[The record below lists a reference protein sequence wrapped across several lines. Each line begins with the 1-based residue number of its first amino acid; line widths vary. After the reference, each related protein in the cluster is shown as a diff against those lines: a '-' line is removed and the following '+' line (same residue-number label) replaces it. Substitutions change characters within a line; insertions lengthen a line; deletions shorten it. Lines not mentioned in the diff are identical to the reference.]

1 MGIKELENINLSN
14 FKSLE
19 LVKQKVNL
27 KLKMKK
33 TIYPILTTHYERE
46 YFISRDKHVRATV
59 DYNLK
64 SLLPAGYFFSSI
76 IGFVLEYYLHY

>member
-46 YFISRDKHVRATV
+46 YFISRDKQQ
-59 DYNLK
+59 
-64 SLLPAGYFFSSI
+64 
-76 IGFVLEYYLHY
+76 